1 MEGIVPL
8 MLYRGPP
15 AEMAPE
21 PHAGDAAVAIVD
33 ILMPP
38 EAEDLA
44 WFVDMACWNVFL
56 RWEPPPERSCPD
68 AAHANLVVPDPI
80 EQDGDSGLFA

>member
-1 MEGIVPL
+1 MRYSGS
-8 MLYRGPP
+8 P
-15 AEMAPE
+15 ARPAPQTQTQ
-21 PHAGDAAVAIVD
+21 AGDAAAAIVD
-33 ILMPP
+33 MLMPP
-38 EAEDLA
+38 ESEELT
-44 WFVDMACWNVFL
+44 WLVDMACWNVFL